1 MNQVP
6 FPKECGDCV
15 AKPFCKAC
23 SGEVKLSNYA
33 WCNPK
38 FRLMNALKLSQIP
51 IEYFHANLYHYERS
65 NDNEAVYERLKPHLE
80 DIMASIDKGTNFF
93 FYGGATGT
101 GKTFHGAMVLNHFI
115 YKTCQTDR
123 MDFET
128 PLGLFVSYPEWV
140 DTLRWRYRGEED
152 GNQFEHIKHVPLLLL
167 DDVGAGKLSDYARE
181 QTYLLLNHRCNHR
194 LSTVITSNYG
204 LNELS
209 MSDMLGSRSVSRI
222 SKNVVGGE
230 LTGTD
235 RRLEAW

>member
-1 MNQVP
+1 TQNILQTQ
-6 FPKECGDCV
+6 
-15 AKPFCKAC
+15 
-23 SGEVKLSNYA
+23 
-33 WCNPK
+33 
-38 FRLMNALKLSQIP
+38 FRLMYALKLSQIP
-51 IEYFHANLYHYERS
+51 IEYFNANLYHYKRNS
-65 NDNEAVYERLKPHLE
+65 DNEAVYERLKPHLE
-80 DIMASIDKGTNFF
+80 NIVASIDKGTNFF

-115 YKTCQTDR
+115 YKTCVTSR

-140 DTLRWRYRGEED
+140 DTLRLRYRGEDDE
-152 GNQFEHIKHVPLLLL
+152 NRQFEHIKQVPLLLL

-181 QTYLLLNHRCNHR
+181 QTYMLLNHRCNNR
-194 LSTVITSNYG
+194 LSTIITSNYG

-209 MSDMLGSRSVSRI
+209 LADMLGSRSVSRI

-230 LTGTD
+230 LSGTD